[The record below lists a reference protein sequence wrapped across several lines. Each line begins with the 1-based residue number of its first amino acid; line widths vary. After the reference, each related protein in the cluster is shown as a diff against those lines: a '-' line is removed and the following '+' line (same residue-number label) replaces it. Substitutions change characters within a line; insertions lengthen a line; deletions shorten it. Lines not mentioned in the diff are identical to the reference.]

1 MLNSNARDGPFG
13 TEMVERQRS
22 DIEACQRSSDRT
34 ACHALPLPLFLTL
47 SLSHTLSLSLTVTHT
62 HSSTLT
68 RSITRTHTFS
78 LSTIQAPSRSL
89 SPSSNEMSYFY
100 PILVKIEKT
109 FPLGHIIHSNQDS
122 DGKKT
127 GTEYPSSG
135 LLLLS

>member
-1 MLNSNARDGPFG
+1 MQATGPL
-13 TEMVERQRS
+13 ERRWWKGKGVTLKHVKEAL
-22 DIEACQRSSDRT
+22 IELLVTRYHSLS
-34 ACHALPLPLFLTL
+34 FSL
-47 SLSHTLSLSLTVTHT
+47 SLSHTLSLSLTVTHP
-62 HSSTLT
+62 HSPTLT